1 MNANSS
7 GSSLAAE
14 SASESQG
21 RDSEA
26 EITLG
31 VLNAVERSDRV
42 TQRSVA
48 GELGIALGLANAYL
62 RRCVKKGY
70 IKVTQAPANRYLYY
84 LTPTG
89 FAEKSRLT
97 ARYLSISFNFFR
109 AARRQLAELIDQC
122 AAQGWTRIAL
132 AGNGDLVEIASL
144 CVGDR
149 PLEIVG
155 VIETGAAVGP
165 FAGMT
170 VVPDLDRLGPV
181 DAVIITDI
189 GNPQATFDALVARM
203 PADRV
208 LAPRFLNISR
218 QQPNLVE

>member
-1 MNANSS
+1 MNANTT
-7 GSSLAAE
+7 GSAVAE
-14 SASESQG
+14 GHAETPDL
-21 RDSEA
+21 DSEA

-62 RRCVKKGY
+62 KRCVKKGY
-70 IKVTQAPANRYLYY
+70 IKVTQAPANRYFYY

-109 AARRQLAELIDQC
+109 AARRQLAELMDQC
-122 AAQGWTRIAL
+122 ASRGWSRVAL
-132 AGNGDLVEIASL
+132 AGHGDLVEIATL
-144 CVGDR
+144 CIGDR
-149 PLEIVG
+149 PVTIAG
-155 VIETGAAVGP
+155 VIDAGKGASILEAD
-165 FAGMT
+165 FSA
-170 VVPDLDRLGPV
+170 LGTV
-181 DAVIITDI
+181 DAVVITDI
-189 GNPQATFDALVARM
+189 GDPQATFDALVRRM
-203 PADRV
+203 PADRI

-218 QQPNLVE
+218 HQPSVAE

>member
-7 GSSLAAE
+7 GSTVAAE
-14 SASESQG
+14 GPAETHSL
-21 RDSEA
+21 DSEA

-62 RRCVKKGY
+62 KRCVKKGY
-70 IKVTQAPANRYLYY
+70 IKVTQAPANRYFYY

-109 AARRQLAELIDQC
+109 AARQQLAELMDQC
-122 AAQGWTRIAL
+122 VTQRWSRVAL

-144 CVGDR
+144 CIGDR
-149 PLEIVG
+149 PVAIVG
-155 VIETGAAVGP
+155 VIDANRSVSVLEADLAA
-165 FAGMT
+165 
-170 VVPDLDRLGPV
+170 LGPV
-181 DAVIITDI
+181 DALIITDI
-189 GNPQATFDALVARM
+189 GDPQATFDALAQRVPVARI
-203 PADRV
+203 

-218 QQPNLVE
+218 HQPSLVE

>member
-122 AAQGWTRIAL
+122 AARGWTRIAL

>member
-7 GSSLAAE
+7 GSSVAAE
-14 SASESQG
+14 SPAETHG
-21 RDSEA
+21 LDSEA

-62 RRCVKKGY
+62 KRCVKKGY
-70 IKVTQAPANRYLYY
+70 IKVTQAPANRYFYY

-109 AARRQLAELIDQC
+109 AARRQLAELVEQC
-122 AAQGWTRIAL
+122 VAQGWARIAL

-144 CVGDR
+144 CIGDR
-149 PLEIVG
+149 PVTIMG
-155 VIETGAAVGP
+155 VIDPHRPAALLE
-165 FAGMT
+165 A
-170 VVPDLDRLGPV
+170 DLRALGTV

-189 GNPQATFDALVARM
+189 GDPQATFNVLAERM
-203 PADRV
+203 PADRI

-218 QQPNLVE
+218 HQASLVE

>member
-1 MNANSS
+1 MNENSV
-7 GSSLAAE
+7 GSSIAAE
-14 SASESQG
+14 SASG
-21 RDSEA
+21 TDGLDSEA

-31 VLNAVERSDRV
+31 VLNAVERNDRV

-109 AARRQLAELIDQC
+109 AARRQLAELVDQC
-122 AAQGWTRIAL
+122 AAKDWSRIAL
-132 AGNGDLVEIASL
+132 AGMGDLVEIASL

-149 PLEIVG
+149 PITIVG
-155 VIETGAAVGP
+155 VIDANIAVEP
-165 FAGMT
+165 FPGVT
-170 VVPDLDRLGPV
+170 VVADLSALGPV

-189 GNPQATFDALVARM
+189 GDPQATFDALARQM
-203 PADRV
+203 PADRI

-218 QQPNLVE
+218 HLPTFAA